1 MAALDFP
8 SSPTTGQTFFS
19 NGYGWQ
25 YNGTSWVPIS
35 VGSSFTSFPA
45 GTLDGG
51 GATSTTTSLT
61 SPSTETGITPVWYGG
76 TGAASIPAGLVI
88 VGNGTNPVTTASM
101 YSSSPAIAFNSQP
114 AGYGQTTSF
123 ALI

>member
-25 YNGTSWVPIS
+25 YNGTTWVPLGA
-35 VGSSFTSFPA
+35 GSSFASFTA

-51 GATSTTTSLT
+51 NSTSTTTSVT
-61 SPSTETGITPVWYGG
+61 SPTVETGITPVWYGG
-76 TGAASIPAGLVI
+76 TGLSNVPAAQVLV
-88 VGNGTNPVTTASM
+88 GTGTSAL
-101 YSSSPAIAFNSQP
+101 
-114 AGYGQTTSF
+114 TTSPLPQVPSITLNNSPSGWSQISSYS
-123 ALI
+123 LI